1 MPIKYTFTPRELI
14 NTYNRQVM
22 TKVAEIFESVLRN
35 GVALDQSVILE
46 DCGSWLEQ
54 SDWTDRSGFYMT
66 IRLHPL
72 DRHREEVQEK
82 GRTIVRRFLELFPA
96 RTANGTSYE
105 GQDGYKDGEK
115 VTVYVHTSTYSIG
128 D

>member
-1 MPIKYTFTPRELI
+1 
-14 NTYNRQVM
+14 M

-54 SDWTDRSGFYMT
+54 LSWTDRSGFYMT

-72 DRHREEVQEK
+72 DKHREDVQEK
-82 GRTIVRRFLELFPA
+82 GRTIVRRFLELFPD

-105 GQDGYKDGEK
+105 GQDGFKDGEK
-115 VTVYVHTSTYSIG
+115 VTVFVHTSTYSIG